1 MNIYI
6 QTIIR
11 TGIIALSALI
21 ACSCVNSI
29 GEEEKDRCR
38 YIIVVKIEQILTL
51 FVLLFGACFF
61 RKVIPTVLFLLFFWQ
76 IRKRSGGYHMKN
88 FERCFAGTVCI
99 YIIWV
104 KFLAPLLMIHSEIGY
119 GLFAVSVL
127 ILEGIGSV
135 NHPNMDWTKE
145 EYAAGKQ
152 MTREIVLFEA
162 AVIGATGECVMY
174 MMFGVILSAALL
186 LLAKVTGQDAR

>member
-1 MNIYI
+1 MENFAD
-6 QTIIR
+6 R
-11 TGIIALSALI
+11 FVEKMFLSGE
-21 ACSCVNSI
+21 I

-38 YIIVVKIEQILTL
+38 YIIVVKTEQLLTL
-51 FVLLFGACFF
+51 LVLLLGACFF

-76 IRKRSGGYHMKN
+76 IRKKSGGYHMKN
-88 FERCFAGTVCI
+88 FQRCFVGSVCI

-104 KFLAPLLMIHSEIGY
+104 KLLAPFLIMQREAGY
-119 GLFAVSVL
+119 GLFAASVL
-127 ILEGIGSV
+127 ILEGIGAV

-152 MTREIVLFEA
+152 MTRESVLFEV
-162 AVIGATGECVMY
+162 AVIGATVLLGADEECVMY
-174 MMFGVILSAALL
+174 MMFGVILSAVLL

>member
-1 MNIYI
+1 MENFADKFVEKMFIS
-6 QTIIR
+6 
-11 TGIIALSALI
+11 GE
-21 ACSCVNSI
+21 I

-61 RKVIPTVLFLLFFWQ
+61 RKVIPTVLFLIFFWQ

-162 AVIGATGECVMY
+162 AVIGATALLGADRECVMY

>member
-1 MNIYI
+1 MENFADKFVEKMFIS
-6 QTIIR
+6 
-11 TGIIALSALI
+11 GE
-21 ACSCVNSI
+21 I

-61 RKVIPTVLFLLFFWQ
+61 RKVIPIVLFLLFFWQ

-145 EYAAGKQ
+145 EYAAGNK
-152 MTREIVLFEA
+152 
-162 AVIGATGECVMY
+162 
-174 MMFGVILSAALL
+174 
-186 LLAKVTGQDAR
+186 